1 MLPRAKLSRLPLS
14 IIPISA
20 RFTTSLS
27 RRAAIHRFGLAKL
40 SRPDARLEESRPAL
54 RDGVTR
60 RHRVNAPTLSIGPE
74 QLTSPGVAMGT
85 VVNSQSLRSERQGV
99 RVPTWTASSAEY
111 YTVGP
116 SVRRMWN
123 DSVAKQLQ
131 QNGRDTDRK
140 KCNQPDIYPIWVVHH
155 LYLLS
160 YITNSFTV
168 KGQHGRACR

>member
-131 QNGRDTDRK
+131 QNG
-140 KCNQPDIYPIWVVHH
+140 
-155 LYLLS
+155 
-160 YITNSFTV
+160 
-168 KGQHGRACR
+168 

>member
-14 IIPISA
+14 IIPITA

-27 RRAAIHRFGLAKL
+27 RRAAIHCFGLAKL
-40 SRPDARLEESRPAL
+40 SRPDAGRQRA
-54 RDGVTR
+54 
-60 RHRVNAPTLSIGPE
+60 NAPTLSIGPE

-140 KCNQPDIYPIWVVHH
+140 KCNQPDIYPIWVLHH
-155 LYLLS
+155 LCLLS

>member
-14 IIPISA
+14 IIPITA
-20 RFTTSLS
+20 RFTTSPI
-27 RRAAIHRFGLAKL
+27 RRRSYSSLRVSQALTTRR
-40 SRPDARLEESRPAL
+40 SLEESRPAL

-60 RHRVNAPTLSIGPE
+60 RHRANAPTLSIGPE

-140 KCNQPDIYPIWVVHH
+140 KCNQPDIYPIWVLHH